1 MAGSLRTR
9 SGRDGVKARISRR
22 EHGGSGS
29 GARENVS
36 VRKTL
41 NGRLTVDLTQ
51 LYRYKLAEKLS
62 ERLDE
67 MGKDLTSMIEEVNSA
82 SASLS
87 KTNRADEPVCQTSQP
102 YYTLRSFSDPF
113 SYRSPKLSAFSTRTC
128 LNCRSSIKVHPSCRP
143 RLPQLKR
150 LASQSPPGLDTGML
164 APAWAEVRPRMIS
177 TARTW
182 DGGRW

>member
-102 YYTLRSFSDPF
+102 YHTLSQLLTHFLTDLP
-113 SYRSPKLSAFSTRTC
+113 
-128 LNCRSSIKVHPSCRP
+128 NCPH
-143 RLPQLKR
+143 
-150 LASQSPPGLDTGML
+150 SQL
-164 APAWAEVRPRMIS
+164 APVSIAGHRSRYIRA
-177 TARTW
+177 A
-182 DGGRW
+182 G